1 MLIHLAAALAV
12 GAFRVCR
19 MQDVSAYR
27 VLDFEVAYV
36 RMDDHETLIDQQGAE
51 RKPQMNHFAF
61 LRSRP
66 GSQVP
71 DYDRQG
77 LECL

>member
-1 MLIHLAAALAV
+1 M
-12 GAFRVCR
+12 
-19 MQDVSAYR
+19 SAYR

-51 RKPQMNHFAF
+51 RKPQMNHFTF

-71 DYDRQG
+71 DCDRASNASEPSALIKWSCLSL
-77 LECL
+77 LERQTL